1 MTTQT
6 MLAAPAD
13 ADARFWDRIARKYAA
28 GSIADP
34 AGYET
39 TIART
44 AALIGDLGHVLE
56 TGCGTGTTALR
67 LAGHV
72 GHITATDISPAMI
85 AIARERL
92 AESGASNVSFEVAPS
107 GAEPTTDGGGYDA
120 VLAFNVL
127 HLVQDLD
134 DTLSHLRAVLKPGGL
149 LICKTPCLAEMNPL
163 IRRVMI
169 PVMQMI
175 GKAPHVLSFTSGE
188 LAGALRRHG
197 FGIIANERHASKGKD
212 TRPFLAARAAS

>member
-6 MLAAPAD
+6 MIAAPAD

-34 AGYET
+34 AGYGT

-44 AALIGDLGHVLE
+44 ASLLEGLGHVLE
-56 TGCGTGTTALR
+56 TGCGTGITALR
-67 LAGHV
+67 LAGNV

-85 AIARERL
+85 DIARERL
-92 AESGASNVSFEVAPS
+92 ADSGTGNVSFQAAPS
-107 GAEPTTDGGGYDA
+107 GAEPLAAGGYDA

-127 HLVQDLD
+127 HLVQNLD
-134 DTLSHLRAVLKPGGL
+134 DTLAHLQAVLKPDGL
-149 LICKTPCLAEMNPL
+149 LISKTPCLADMNPL
-163 IRRVMI
+163 IRWVMI

-175 GKAPHVLSFTSGE
+175 GKAPHVLSFTCGE

-197 FGIIANERHASKGKD
+197 FEIIADERHASKGKD
-212 TRPFLAARAAS
+212 TRPFLAARAVS

>member
-1 MTTQT
+1 MTTDAMT
-6 MLAAPAD
+6 VTTAD
-13 ADARFWDRIARKYAA
+13 ADVRFWDRIARKYAA

-39 TIART
+39 TIERT
-44 AALIGDLGHVLE
+44 AALIGGLGHVLE

-67 LAGHV
+67 LADNV
-72 GHITATDISPAMI
+72 ERLTATDISPAMI

-92 AESGASNVSFEVAPS
+92 AESGTSNVSFQVAPS
-107 GAEPTTDGGGYDA
+107 GAEPPADGGYDA

-134 DTLSHLRAVLKPGGL
+134 GTLAHLHAVLKPGGL
-149 LICKTPCLAEMNPL
+149 LISKTPCLAEMNPL

-169 PVMQMI
+169 PAMQMI

-188 LAGALRRHG
+188 LAGALRRNG
-197 FGIIANERHASKGKD
+197 FEIIADERHASKGKD
-212 TRPFLAARAAS
+212 TRPFHAARAVS

>member
-13 ADARFWDRIARKYAA
+13 AGARFWDRIARQYAA

-34 AGYET
+34 AGYER

-44 AALIGDLGHVLE
+44 AALIGGLGHVLE
-56 TGCGTGTTALR
+56 TGCGTGATALR

-92 AESGASNVSFEVAPS
+92 AGSAAGNVSFEVAPS
-107 GAEPTTDGGGYDA
+107 GAEPPADSGYDA

-134 DTLSHLRAVLKPGGL
+134 GTLAHLHAVLKPGGM
-149 LICKTPCLAEMNPL
+149 LISKTPCLAEMNLL
-163 IRRVMI
+163 ICRAMI
-169 PVMQMI
+169 PALQLI
-175 GKAPHVLSFTSGE
+175 GKAPHVLSFTSGQ

-197 FGIIANERHASKGKD
+197 FEIIADERHASKGKD
-212 TRPFLAARAAS
+212 TRPFLAARAVS